1 MKISIIENPSIPKEV
16 SNPQTLAYYLA
27 SSLGLIPERGKG
39 DVVIELLLLFRKISN
54 IREGVIEVEG
64 KQYPVKNGA
73 MKAKDILDYL
83 HSKGLKVSQSQFY
96 TTYLSRFIEAGLITK
111 KKGSTYGLRAQT
123 LELTLEEMFRDIRR
137 VWEKISD
144 HARRLDNVLEG

>member
-1 MKISIIENPSIPKEV
+1 MKISVVENPPIPKEV
-16 SNPQTLAYYLA
+16 NNPQTLAYYVA

-39 DVVIELLLLFRKISN
+39 DVVIELLILFRKISG
-54 IREGVIEVEG
+54 IREGAIESNG

-96 TTYLSRFIEAGLITK
+96 TTYLSRFVEAGLVTK
-111 KKGSTYGLRAQT
+111 RKGSTYGLRAPT
-123 LELTLEEMFRDIRR
+123 LELTLEEVFRDIRR
-137 VWEKISD
+137 VWGKIGD
-144 HARRLDNVLEG
+144 HARRLDGVLEG